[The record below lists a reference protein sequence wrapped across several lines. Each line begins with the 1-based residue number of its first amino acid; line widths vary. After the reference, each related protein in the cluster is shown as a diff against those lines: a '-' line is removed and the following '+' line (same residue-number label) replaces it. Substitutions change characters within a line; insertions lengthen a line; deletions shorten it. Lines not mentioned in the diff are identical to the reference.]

1 MGRKI
6 IIADESII
14 IQKTAEL
21 VLSGKDYALEF
32 IPDGEE
38 ALRMIKDMVPDV
50 VLADVD
56 LPDMNGY
63 ELCSAVKKDSALKD
77 IQVILLAPEAGG
89 IDEEKYKESGAD
101 DYIIKPFE
109 PDELL
114 SRLETAKAS
123 TDIIAELKEETA
135 RLRKELKHAE
145 ESADKKKNELLS
157 KIEAA
162 NDSEE
167 VVTRYKNEIHQTD
180 EKIEILNKD
189 ILNKTDDIERL
200 EGTVAGLKKTLKQ
213 TEEKYN
219 GLSGELS
226 KERNASKVL
235 DDMVA
240 DLRDRLKQ
248 AEEKSKKLNVELLSR
263 TDDVSSSDNIIAD
276 LRDKLKKA
284 EDAGSRNREMIE
296 KLLTKTIPE
305 VLEEVEEV
313 LKKSIDDTIPTVK
326 KILAEKIENINKEK
340 SE

>member
-1 MGRKI
+1 MSRKI

-21 VLSGKDYALEF
+21 VLSGKDYDLEF

-63 ELCSAVKKDSALKD
+63 KLCLAVKKDSALKD
-77 IQVILLAPEAGG
+77 IQVILLVPEVGG

-123 TDIIAELKEETA
+123 KDIIAELKEETV
-135 RLRKELKHAE
+135 RLRKELKLAE
-145 ESADKKKNELLS
+145 VSADKKKNELLS

-167 VVTRYKNEIHQTD
+167 VVSRYKKEIHQTD
-180 EKIEILNKD
+180 DKIEILNND
-189 ILNKTDDIERL
+189 ILNKTDIIKSL
-200 EGTVAGLKKTLKQ
+200 EESVAGLKETLKQ
-213 TEEKYN
+213 TEDKYS
-219 GLSGELS
+219 GLSDELS
-226 KERNASKVL
+226 KERNASKKL

-248 AEEKSKKLNVELLSR
+248 AEEKSKQFNVELLSR
-263 TDDVSSSDNIIAD
+263 TDDFSLSENIIAD
-276 LRDKLKKA
+276 LKDKLKKA
-284 EDAGSRNREMIE
+284 EDDGSRNREMINNI
-296 KLLTKTIPE
+296 LTKTIPE
-305 VLEEVEEV
+305 VSKEVKEA
-313 LKKSIDDTIPTVK
+313 LRKSIDDTIPTIT
-326 KILAEKIENINKEK
+326 KILTEKIENINKEE